1 MILKQKGYE
10 FGVLSSL
17 SNSESQSL
25 LKEADDSVKHR
36 RKKDHIIGSQK
47 ENVILIHIS
56 LLELLW
62 LWNSNGGCYIFK
74 VLLVLNVKK

>member
-1 MILKQKGYE
+1 MILIRKDYE
-10 FGVLSSL
+10 LGILSSL
-17 SNSESQSL
+17 FNSKSQSL
-25 LKEADDSVKHR
+25 LKEADDLVKHR

-56 LLELLW
+56 LLELPW
-62 LWNSNGGCYIFK
+62 LWNSKRGCFIFK